1 VVESARRGMEDSEL
15 RGMERS
21 IVREVWAREAIVV
34 KGWCGQLRSRE
45 VMS

>member
-1 VVESARRGMEDSEL
+1 MEDSEL

-34 KGWCGQLRSRE
+34 EGWCGQLRSRE

>member
-1 VVESARRGMEDSEL
+1 MEDREL

-21 IVREVWAREAIVV
+21 IVREVWAREAIVM
-34 KGWCGQLRSRE
+34 KGWCGQLRPRE